1 MSERNAVVAVYGTH
15 IEAEGAVKEL
25 QRAGIDMRTLSIV
38 GKESHT
44 DEHVVGYYN
53 TGDRMKYWG
62 KTGAFWGGFWGMLFG
77 SAFFAIPG
85 IGPVLVAGPLV
96 AWIVGA
102 LEGAA
107 VFGGLS
113 AIGAG
118 LYGMGIPKDSVVQYE
133 AALKTDK
140 FLLMVHGTAAEVEKA
155 KDIIESTRPVAVAL
169 HATEV
174 AATAT
179 NSAHLPAF
187 ADHGHS
193 PNALP
198 IDCGDCE
205 TVLDRFARGGID
217 AGKLRVASVRGRR
230 GTGQIM
236 KRPE

>member
-1 MSERNAVVAVYGTH
+1 MLALRVQPLKHLRLNPQSGRKHEKETEMSELNAVVAVYGTH
-15 IEAEGAVKEL
+15 IEAEEAVKEL
-25 QRAGIDMRTLSIV
+25 QRTGIDMRTLSIV
-38 GKESHT
+38 GKDSHT

-62 KTGAFWGGFWGMLFG
+62 KTGAFWGGFWGLLFG

-133 AALKTDK
+133 LALKTDK
-140 FLLMVHGTAAEVEKA
+140 YLLMVHGTATEVERA
-155 KDIIESTRPVAVAL
+155 RDIIESTKPLNVTL
-169 HATEV
+169 HAAEV
-174 AATAT
+174 
-179 NSAHLPAF
+179 
-187 ADHGHS
+187 
-193 PNALP
+193 
-198 IDCGDCE
+198 
-205 TVLDRFARGGID
+205 V
-217 AGKLRVASVRGRR
+217 
-230 GTGQIM
+230 GTGV
-236 KRPE
+236 K